1 MKHEQTYPQYR
12 DEMRALKLSDP
23 LKFELEL
30 SRIHK
35 SRKSLKTPLNDPA
48 ALKYLK
54 ERKAEKLAEDSRE
67 K

>member
-30 SRIHK
+30 SRIRK
-35 SRKSLKTPLNDPA
+35 SRKALEIPLNDLA
-48 ALKYLK
+48 MLKYLE
-54 ERKAEKLAEDSRE
+54 ERKAKKLAEDSRE